1 MGSRTILLRRPVPAA
16 RGAARPRAVISGR
29 IEATALT
36 GEQARGDESLLSFP
50 CGARARTSGAVRA
63 VEEVREALDQAYEGL
78 LKRSR
83 IVKVHED
90 GGGLVGVAVVC
101 LVGDSSPR
109 PLTREPYIEAIARH
123 DDYHGHVLADGRTS
137 AGAVVLRAVLDAVAV
152 EYGGRPAPELWARV
166 LPGNATSQRIFD
178 ELGFE
183 RVPKDAFRP
192 PTEQQVRVRRATAPP
207 PPALSPEI
215 YVRPQAVARLSA
227 HAGRN
232 HPCWCGSGAKLK
244 LCHGF

>member
-1 MGSRTILLRRPVPAA
+1 MLRRPMSTA
-16 RGAARPRAVISGR
+16 RMRPRGVVSGR
-29 IEATALT
+29 IQATALT

-50 CGARARTSGAVRA
+50 CGARARTSEAVRA
-63 VEEVREALDQAYEGL
+63 VEEVREALDQAYEGR

-90 GGGLVGVAVVC
+90 GGGLIGVAVVC
-101 LVGDSSPR
+101 LVGDRSPR

-123 DDYHGHVLADGRTS
+123 DDYAGCALADGTTS
-137 AGAVVLRAVLDAVAV
+137 AGAVVLRAAVDAVAA
-152 EYGGRPAPELWARV
+152 EHDGRPAPELWARV

-192 PTEQQVRVRRATAPP
+192 PTEQLVRVRRATAPP
-207 PPALSPEI
+207 PAALSREL
-215 YVRPQAVARLSA
+215 YVQPQAVAAPSA
-227 HAGRN
+227 HAARN
-232 HPCWCGSGAKLK
+232 HPCWCGSGEKLK
-244 LCHGF
+244 KCHGF